1 MSNLK
6 RSAVCVLGALATSMA
21 VAGSAEAT
29 TYYACVKKKGGAIR
43 IVSAKARCK
52 GSERKIWFNSAGAP
66 GRNGRNGVNGRNG
79 LAGKNGVNGVN
90 GVKGETG
97 PAGPGATTF
106 TVALAQGAPATLM
119 RLDNGI
125 DTTGYCNG
133 SLNYVQIT
141 LEASSELH
149 LQASGTSTGDNKTPE
164 SILSPVDLNNSV
176 TAVLTSGAS
185 AADFDVIA
193 RDSTVGKFA
202 RLDVHGQFGSP
213 CTFWGMIIPSV

>member
-6 RSAVCVLGALATSMA
+6 RSAVCVLGALAASMA

-52 GSERKIWFNSAGAP
+52 RSERKISFNSTGAP
-66 GRNGRNGVNGRNG
+66 GRNGRNGVNGKNG
-79 LAGKNGVNGVN
+79 VAGKNGVNGVN
-90 GVKGETG
+90 GAKGEAG

-106 TVALAQGAPATLM
+106 TISLAQGAPATLI

-125 DTTGYCNG
+125 NITGYCNG
-133 SLNYVQIT
+133 SLKYVQIT

-149 LQASGTSTGDNKTPE
+149 LQASGTSTGDEAGK

-193 RDSTVGKFA
+193 RDSAVGKFA
-202 RLDVHGQFGSP
+202 RLDVHGHFGSP
-213 CTFWGMIIPSV
+213 CTFWGMIIPSG